1 MKNPDP
7 LEKVIEAAVC
17 KYAQSKGFLTYK
29 FTSPARVAC
38 PDRLMIAP
46 TGRVSFIE
54 FKRKGQKP
62 TPAQQ
67 REHDR
72 LEKQN
77 VNVFVVD
84 DIDFGKGVIDGL
96 SGNINWNDYDN
107 P

>member
-38 PDRLMIAP
+38 PDRLMITP
-46 TGRVSFIE
+46 KGRCFFIE

-62 TPAQQ
+62 TAAQE
-67 REHDR
+67 REHQR
-72 LEKQN
+72 LYDHG
-77 VNVFVVD
+77 VNVFV
-84 DIDFGKGVIDGL
+84 IDNIDTGKDVIDGL
-96 SGNINWNDYDN
+96 ILGIKWESES
-107 P
+107 

>member
-29 FTSPARVAC
+29 FTSPARSAV
-38 PDRLMIAP
+38 PDRLFIAP
-46 TGRVSFIE
+46 GGQCMFIE

-62 TPAQQ
+62 TQPQQ

-72 LEKQN
+72 LTNQH
-77 VNVFVVD
+77 VDVIVVD
-84 DIDFGKGVIDGL
+84 SIEEGKLLIDEWVHPAWL
-96 SGNINWNDYDN
+96 ARC
-107 P
+107 

>member
-29 FTSPARVAC
+29 FTSPARSAV
-38 PDRLMIAP
+38 PDRLFIAP
-46 TGRVSFIE
+46 GGQCMFIE

-62 TPAQQ
+62 TQPQQ

-72 LEKQN
+72 LTNQH
-77 VNVFVVD
+77 VDVYVVD
-84 DIDFGKGVIDGL
+84 SIDDGKLLIDEWVHPAWL
-96 SGNINWNDYDN
+96 ARC
-107 P
+107 